1 MKTRCEERKSIDNVI
16 WISSHLDYGCL
27 CCGCLCVKRR
37 AHCTTAWSTHT
48 SCSAQGQMVHLLG
61 ERAHHAGRLH
71 GHSVVHGWRD
81 HCTLVE
87 QGEETETVRRKR
99 GGTKENQSSK

>member
-1 MKTRCEERKSIDNVI
+1 MRFCKTSLDIL
-16 WISSHLDYGCL
+16 SSGFCRPDGLVLGCL
-27 CCGCLCVKRR
+27 CDIQYVV
-37 AHCTTAWSTHT
+37 HCSTVRSTHT

-87 QGEETETVRRKR
+87 GGKRQREGVVRGRAGERM
-99 GGTKENQSSK
+99 